1 MQVSVVVSESS
12 QPLNSCHALKR
23 AEYIYTGDMATGDM
37 VELKCVKS
45 HILLSYYKYIRPNI
59 PYCVLGQFMSLC
71 VRVGLCV

>member
-37 VELKCVKS
+37 VELK
-45 HILLSYYKYIRPNI
+45 
-59 PYCVLGQFMSLC
+59 
-71 VRVGLCV
+71 